1 MQLTKDKCRD
11 NTSLDRVIDSWF
23 TEKPSVSD
31 EEIEAVVFESPED
44 ESEETSRSPNGR

>member
-11 NTSLDRVIDSWF
+11 NASLDQVIDSWF

-31 EEIEAVVFESPED
+31 EEIEAVVFETPED
-44 ESEETSRSPNGR
+44 ESEETSGSGSGG

>member
-11 NTSLDRVIDSWF
+11 KASLDEVIDSWF

-31 EEIEAVVFESPED
+31 EEIEAVVFETLED
-44 ESEETSRSPNGR
+44 DSEKTS